1 MGAGDSMVAA
11 FIGAYLKH
19 HDFYQALL
27 YSASAG
33 AATAFTKG
41 ITEMS
46 EVKKLLRQIKINV
59 IK

>member
-1 MGAGDSMVAA
+1 MVAA